1 MSIGVRALHTTLAF
15 SALSIKLNENELIHM
30 DITVC
35 WDGSCCQVRLQIKPK
50 SSSDIF
56 KVFSDLNYIT
66 KTELDNYLFFHRNA
80 RDHMLRYSVQYQ
92 PDITI

>member
-1 MSIGVRALHTTLAF
+1 MSNVNCVRALHTTLAF

-56 KVFSDLNYIT
+56 KVFSDLNYTIGGLNP
-66 KTELDNYLFFHRNA
+66 EFFSKA
-80 RDHMLRYSVQYQ
+80 KM
-92 PDITI
+92 